1 MSKTYS
7 LKGKVSREVALVVA
21 EELVGK
27 LPDTQIVGSLRRGCE
42 IIGDVDLL
50 TTSQEAMGLFPML
63 VDEVFVKGEAKVSAR
78 KGGIQ
83 VDLNFTT
90 VEAMGSAL
98 LHHTGSAQFNVFTR
112 SRAKRQG
119 YTLSQHG
126 LPSRRRSS
134 AAMSALGG
142 YVSLRK
148 KAPSY
153 RLSALGRLDH
163 RDPGRRPSEERLL
176 RRAERRGHAATQE
189 REDSGVH

>member
-7 LKGKVSREVALVVA
+7 LKGKVSREVALAIA

-27 LPDTQIVGSLRRGCE
+27 LSDTQIVGSLRRGCDVV
-42 IIGDVDLL
+42 GDVDLL
-50 TTSQEAMGLFPML
+50 TTSPQTMGLFPML

-90 VEAMGSAL
+90 VGAMGSAL

-126 LPSRRRSS
+126 LFKGNELIASATEEEILGLLDMTWYLDPSRRSR
-134 AAMSALGG
+134 
-142 YVSLRK
+142 
-148 KAPSY
+148 
-153 RLSALGRLDH
+153 
-163 RDPGRRPSEERLL
+163 
-176 RRAERRGHAATQE
+176 
-189 REDSGVH
+189 